1 MSQYMYINNDTN
13 CCKLNF
19 SIIGTLLVHCQPM
32 SSLVKEIMSLEDI
45 LSKKPSPQELC
56 EHVNI
61 GTKWYTFGV
70 LLGLDT
76 TKLDSIR
83 RMNEDSSFKAIKM
96 FELWLSSNPNATRNQ
111 VINTLKK
118 EPIGEMSVAKSY
130 MSTLREHFNN
140 IGE

>member
-1 MSQYMYINNDTN
+1 M
-13 CCKLNF
+13 
-19 SIIGTLLVHCQPM
+19 LVHCQPM
-32 SSLVKEIMSLEDI
+32 SSLAKEIMSLEDI
-45 LSKKPSPQELC
+45 LSRKPSLQELC

-76 TKLDSIR
+76 TKLDSIGK
-83 RMNEDSSFKAIKM
+83 MNEDSSFKAIKM

-111 VINTLKK
+111 IINTLKK

-140 IGE
+140 IGEL